1 MWNYSIFSIL
11 GIFILRTRLH
21 STNLFGPDYET
32 DTFLVLRSLCIHY
45 RNYKNV
51 NTFPTRTLLRL
62 NNASHFH
69 EFYAKN
75 LDSSNF
81 FKSFFFLFQQIHS
94 SAFKDLRILVELNLS
109 HNNLT
114 HIEQDTFSGNERLQ
128 VSIFLRIIM
137 YL

>member
-1 MWNYSIFSIL
+1 M
-11 GIFILRTRLH
+11 FIPRTRLH
-21 STNLFGPDYET
+21 STNLFGTDYET

-51 NTFPTRTLLRL
+51 NTFPTRTFLRL
-62 NNASHFH
+62 NNSSHFH

-81 FKSFFFLFQQIHS
+81 FKSFFFLLFQQIHS

-128 VSIFLRIIM
+128 VSFF
-137 YL
+137 